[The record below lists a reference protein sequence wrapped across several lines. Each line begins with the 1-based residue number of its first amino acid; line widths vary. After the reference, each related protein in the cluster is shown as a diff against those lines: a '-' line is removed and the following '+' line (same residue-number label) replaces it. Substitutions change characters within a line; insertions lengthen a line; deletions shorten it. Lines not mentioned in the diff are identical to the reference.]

1 MHHKPQLFFLWPC
14 FPLILTDV
22 CAGAAG
28 RNLVR
33 KAGESGVHHKLVRKE
48 AEAAATAAAA
58 APAAPDATTEKGLD
72 GAKDEEESVDDEAD
86 FGESGEDAAVG
97 IQLEELAVSRTAD
110 VLGELGFTVDGAGFR
125 CFLAVAKNAANGER
139 WPISAWSGDR
149 TTIQSDDE
157 FYCSVLLLIGT

>member
-1 MHHKPQLFFLWPC
+1 M
-14 FPLILTDV
+14 LTVV

-48 AEAAATAAAA
+48 AEAAAAASD
-58 APAAPDATTEKGLD
+58 APTEKGLD
-72 GAKDEEESVDDEAD
+72 EAKEEEESVGDEAD

-110 VLGELGFTVDGAGFR
+110 VLDELGFTVDGAGFR

-139 WPISAWSGDR
+139 WP
-149 TTIQSDDE
+149 
-157 FYCSVLLLIGT
+157 

>member
-1 MHHKPQLFFLWPC
+1 M
-14 FPLILTDV
+14 LTVV

-48 AEAAATAAAA
+48 AEAAAAAAAAAA
-58 APAAPDATTEKGLD
+58 APAAPDAPTEKGLD
-72 GAKDEEESVDDEAD
+72 EAKEEEESVGDEAD

-110 VLGELGFTVDGAGFR
+110 VLDELGFTVDGAGFR

-139 WPISAWSGDR
+139 WP
-149 TTIQSDDE
+149 
-157 FYCSVLLLIGT
+157 

>member
-1 MHHKPQLFFLWPC
+1 M
-14 FPLILTDV
+14 LTVV

-48 AEAAATAAAA
+48 AEAAAAAAAAAA
-58 APAAPDATTEKGLD
+58 APAVLDTTEKGLD
-72 GAKDEEESVDDEAD
+72 GAKDEEESVGDEAD

-110 VLGELGFTVDGAGFR
+110 VLDELGFTVDGAGFR

-139 WPISAWSGDR
+139 WP
-149 TTIQSDDE
+149 
-157 FYCSVLLLIGT
+157 

>member
-1 MHHKPQLFFLWPC
+1 M
-14 FPLILTDV
+14 LTVV

-48 AEAAATAAAA
+48 AEAAAAAA
-58 APAAPDATTEKGLD
+58 APAAPDAPTEKGPD
-72 GAKDEEESVDDEAD
+72 EAKEEEESVGDEAD

-110 VLGELGFTVDGAGFR
+110 VLDELGFTVDGAGFR

-139 WPISAWSGDR
+139 WP
-149 TTIQSDDE
+149 
-157 FYCSVLLLIGT
+157 

>member
-1 MHHKPQLFFLWPC
+1 M
-14 FPLILTDV
+14 LTVV

-48 AEAAATAAAA
+48 AEAAAAAA
-58 APAAPDATTEKGLD
+58 APAAPDAPTEKGLD
-72 GAKDEEESVDDEAD
+72 EAKDEEESVGDEAD

-110 VLGELGFTVDGAGFR
+110 VLDELGFTVDGAGFR
-125 CFLAVAKNAANGER
+125 CFLAVAKNADNGER
-139 WPISAWSGDR
+139 WP
-149 TTIQSDDE
+149 
-157 FYCSVLLLIGT
+157 